1 MTSTSTPAI
10 RFLWIPPNN
19 HPLPRVVDGYN
30 VVDTA
35 DNFRPEI
42 LTRLIN
48 LKKGNIYRRED
59 QELTLS
65 HLMGL
70 GVFKFVNIKFSEV
83 NKDSLLLNADIHLTP
98 LKKKSLRTEIQMTS
112 KSNNFVGP
120 GLSFTFSNRN
130 FLRGW
135 RDVPTPAEHSIRG
148 SD

>member
-1 MTSTSTPAI
+1 MMSASTPAI
-10 RFLWIPPNN
+10 PFPLIP
-19 HPLPRVVDGYN
+19 LRRSSFTRVVDGYN

-35 DNFRPEI
+35 GNFRPEVI
-42 LTRLIN
+42 TRLIT

-59 QELTLS
+59 QELTMS

-98 LKKKSLRTEIQMTS
+98 LKKKSLRTEMQLTS

-120 GLSFTFSNRN
+120 GLL
-130 FLRGW
+130 LRSPI
-135 RDVPTPAEHSIRG
+135 VIS
-148 SD
+148 